1 MNIELDI
8 WPRIESGLR
17 GAVPLALTVML
28 VVLGAM
34 PLGVPALGPIM
45 PLFPLMAIFYWV
57 IHRPDR
63 FPYLGTFVIGLF
75 QDVLAGT
82 PMGMSALVLVAV
94 HAAVASQRKFFHG
107 KSFMVLWSGFAVLA
121 SGAAALNWVLAMAFY
136 ASLASPTPALF
147 QLLLTVALFPCLTWF
162 FRLVRRD
169 LLRPT

>member
-1 MNIELDI
+1 MSNEPDI

-17 GAVPLALTVML
+17 GAVPLTLTVML
-28 VVLGAM
+28 VLLSAM

-63 FPYLGTFVIGLF
+63 MPYLGTFLIGLF
-75 QDVLAGT
+75 QDVLVGT

-107 KSFMVLWSGFAVLA
+107 KSFMVVWSGFAVFA
-121 SGAAALNWVLAMAFY
+121 SGAVALNWILASAFY
-136 ASLASPTPALF
+136 ATFATPTPALF
-147 QLLLTVALFPCLTWF
+147 QLVLTMALFPCLTWF

-169 LLRPT
+169 LLRPA